1 MEKVSEEERDKPPSR
16 GGAAVGV
23 ASVPLEERA
32 LWDSW
37 QWQLAHAV
45 RKAEDLRKYL
55 VLSPEE
61 EAVLRAVESV
71 YPIMATPYYLSL
83 IDPYDP
89 DDPIR
94 KQVIPS
100 QEELGQRGTEDPL
113 DEEADSPVP
122 GLTHRYP
129 DRVLMVVTNF
139 CPVWCRHCTRK
150 RLWKRHACKKA
161 YTLRNLPDMIQY
173 IRTHTE
179 IRDVIL
185 SGGDPLTL
193 PTPTLE
199 RIISQLRAIPHV
211 EIIRIGTRVPVTLPQ
226 RLWDTELLSVFDR
239 NGPIWVNT
247 HFNHPKEITPEAAR
261 AVDNLLRAGVPVNNQ
276 SVLLAGVNDSVKV
289 MRELVTGLLRIKV
302 RPYYL
307 YHCDPVQ
314 GAMHF
319 RTSLEKGLE
328 IMEGLRGH
336 VSGLAVPTYVVD
348 APGGAGKI
356 PVMPNYMVSWA
367 EDGVVLRNYEG
378 ILVKYNPKGNGASG
392 KPAPESVSDLLSE
405 GGRLVPEGNPRMQRR
420 RARQG
425 RRL

>member
-1 MEKVSEEERDKPPSR
+1 MEKVSEEEREKPPSR
-16 GGAAVGV
+16 GGAAVLEV
-23 ASVPLEERA
+23 ASEPLTERTG
-32 LWDSW
+32 WDSW
-37 QWQLAHAV
+37 QWQLSHAV
-45 RKAEDLRKYL
+45 RKAEDLRNYL
-55 VLSPEE
+55 NLSPEE
-61 EAVLRAVESV
+61 LALLNSLESV

-89 DDPIR
+89 NDPIR

-100 QEELGQRGTEDPL
+100 AEELGRTGAEDPL

-129 DRVLMVVTNF
+129 DRVLVVVTNF

-150 RLWKRHACKKA
+150 RLWKRHACKRA
-161 YTLRNLPDMIQY
+161 YTLRNLPEMLEY
-173 IRTHTE
+173 IGAHPE

-193 PTPTLE
+193 PTVTLE
-199 RIISQLRAIPHV
+199 RILSQIRAIPHV

-226 RLWDTELLSVFDR
+226 RLWDDYLLFVLDR
-239 NGPIWVNT
+239 HGPIWVNT
-247 HFNHPKEITPEAAR
+247 HFNHPKEITGDAAR

-276 SVLLAGVNDSVKV
+276 SVLLAGVNDDVGV
-289 MRELVTGLLRIKV
+289 MKELVTGLLRIKV

-307 YHCDPVQ
+307 YHCDSAHGV
-314 GAMHF
+314 MHF

-378 ILVKYNPKGNGASG
+378 VLVKYNPKGNGHSTKT
-392 KPAPESVSDLLSE
+392 KPGSVADLLSA
-405 GGRLVPEGNPRMQRR
+405 GGALVPEANPRFARR
-420 RARQG
+420 RRGQAH
-425 RRL
+425 

>member
-16 GGAAVGV
+16 GGAAVLEV
-23 ASVPLEERA
+23 ASEPQTERA
-32 LWDSW
+32 EWDSW

-45 RKAEDLRKYL
+45 RKTEDLRQYL
-55 VLSPEE
+55 NLSPEE
-61 EAVLRAVESV
+61 EAILRSVESV

-89 DDPIR
+89 NDPVR

-100 QEELGQRGTEDPL
+100 PEELGQHACEDPL
-113 DEEADSPVP
+113 DEEKDSPVP

-129 DRVLMVVTNF
+129 DRVLVVVTNF

-150 RLWKRHACKKA
+150 RLWKHHACKRA
-161 YTLRNLPDMIQY
+161 YTLRNLPAMLDY
-173 IRTHTE
+173 IRAHPE

-199 RIISQLRAIPHV
+199 RILAQLRAIPHV
-211 EIIRIGTRVPVTLPQ
+211 EIIRIGSRVPVTLPQ
-226 RLWDTELLSVFDR
+226 RLWDEQLLSVLDR
-239 NGPIWVNT
+239 YGPIWVNT

-276 SVLLAGVNDSVKV
+276 SVLLAGVNDDVRV
-289 MRELVTGLLRIKV
+289 MRELMTGLIRIKV

-307 YHCDPVQ
+307 YHCDPAQ
-314 GAMHF
+314 GVMHF
-319 RTSLEKGLE
+319 RTSLTKGLE

-378 ILVKYNPKGNGASG
+378 ILVKYNPKGNGMTG
-392 KPAPESVSDLLSE
+392 KTKPTSVSELLGT
-405 GGRLVPEGNPRMQRR
+405 GGALVPEGNPRMERR
-420 RARQG
+420 KGRQAH
-425 RRL
+425 

>member
-1 MEKVSEEERDKPPSR
+1 MLE
-16 GGAAVGV
+16 V
-23 ASVPLEERA
+23 APEPQTERA
-32 LWDSW
+32 DWDSW
-37 QWQLAHAV
+37 QWQLSHAV
-45 RKAEDLRKYL
+45 RKSEDLQKYL

-61 EAVLRAVESV
+61 SAAIKAVEAI

-83 IDPYDP
+83 IDPHDP
-89 DDPIR
+89 NDPIR

-100 QEELGQRGTEDPL
+100 PQELGQHGQEDPL

-129 DRVLMVVTNF
+129 DRVLVVVTNF

-150 RLWKRHACKKA
+150 RLWKRHACKRA
-161 YTLRNLPDMIQY
+161 YTLRNLPDMLDY
-173 IRTHTE
+173 IRAHSE

-193 PTPTLE
+193 PTMTLD
-199 RIISQLRAIPHV
+199 RILSQLRSIPHV
-211 EIIRIGTRVPVTLPQ
+211 EIIRIGSRVPVTLPQ
-226 RLWDTELLSVFDR
+226 RLWDDQLLYVLDKH
-239 NGPIWVNT
+239 GPIWVNT

-276 SVLLAGVNDSVKV
+276 SVLLAGVNDDLRT

-328 IMEGLRGH
+328 IMEGLRGAI
-336 VSGLAVPTYVVD
+336 SGLGVPTYVVD

-356 PVMPNYMVSWA
+356 PVMPNYMVSWG
-367 EDGVVLRNYEG
+367 EDGVILRNYEG
-378 ILVKYNPKGNGASG
+378 ILVKYNPKGNGMTSKA
-392 KPAPESVSDLLSE
+392 KPTSVSELIS
-405 GGRLVPEGNPRMQRR
+405 GGGTLVPEGNPRMKRR
-420 RARQG
+420 SGKEAY
-425 RRL
+425 